1 MVWESAGVD
10 FRYFMWLC
18 EIMCFYIFQ
27 SFFTS
32 SVQFVVG
39 ELSSYFAFS
48 VLFDNNISCKCILV
62 ELCMWDWWCFRPV
75 NVIVGLMSMVACSF
89 GFSGFI
95 YCIGHVKIHKCK
107 VLVCVL
113 SWMCFSSSLIGHT
126 GLIQIHENFLLCYL
140 NWCWH
145 KCIRNSFPLCFAVG
159 LN

>member
-39 ELSSYFAFS
+39 ELSSYFASS

-75 NVIVGLMSMVACSF
+75 NVIVRLRSMFACSF
-89 GFSGFI
+89 EVFLF
-95 YCIGHVKIHKCK
+95 YFCIGHVKTYKCK
-107 VLVCVL
+107 VLFVYCHE
-113 SWMCFSSSLIGHT
+113 CDFSSLIGYT
-126 GLIQIHENFLLCYL
+126 GFNLESREAWMNML
-140 NWCWH
+140 
-145 KCIRNSFPLCFAVG
+145 SCFSC
-159 LN
+159 L